1 MSKRFSMSTEQAN
14 WLKENHSKHTNA
26 HLARQLG
33 CCVDTSKRIMM
44 KMELAYF
51 PGAKYHYRS
60 KPKVWS
66 RPCMICGC
74 TKSRPINQYRCTPCH
89 EREEAS
95 DYTWEDHIDTLKVD
109 RSIDFF
115 EKEIKVKGD
124 VEIKRIKNIIKG
136 ETV

>member
-1 MSKRFSMSTEQAN
+1 MSKRFSLSSEQAN
-14 WLKENHSKHTNA
+14 WLKNNHSNFTNA

-33 CCVDTSKRIMM
+33 CCVDTLKRIMM

-89 EREEAS
+89 EREAAS
-95 DYTWEDHIDTLKVD
+95 DYMWEEHYD
-109 RSIDFF
+109 
-115 EKEIKVKGD
+115 G
-124 VEIKRIKNIIKG
+124 
-136 ETV
+136 